1 MERLLVLVAKIASVQ
16 YFTLLPVAA
25 PVSEVPQI
33 LILILQ
39 NFEFCHLQWRSHPLL
54 KMQNHLMRF
63 TERGVAE
70 KSLFSI

>member
-16 YFTLLPVAA
+16 YLTLLPVAA

-39 NFEFCHLQWRSHPLL
+39 NFEFCHLQWRSHPL
-54 KMQNHLMRF
+54 
-63 TERGVAE
+63 
-70 KSLFSI
+70 